1 MAFADN
7 NIIPV
12 QLDYRFVTTRK
23 IWQYD
28 YGQILSITGQ
38 NLPTATEVH
47 FSLDIRGGSTLSRVG
62 TTIDGVTTVKIPD
75 ELLKN
80 NGKSGDFSIYAFI
93 YVTDEESGNTEY
105 RITIP
110 VYSRPKPENPSVD
123 PAPEPNIFHETVTAV
138 NNAADRA
145 EKAAK
150 DTEQI
155 RDNLNLD
162 LSEKITRPQ
171 SAKVGQVIA
180 VKEVGTDGKPTDF
193 EAKDMTGGASTEE
206 IKEAVGAYMQE
217 HPFEET
223 DPTVPDWAK
232 RPEKPTYTA
241 EDVGALPDN
250 TKIPTKTSELENDS
264 GFLTEHQDISGKLDS
279 PPNPEVGKILKIK
292 SVNEDGTF
300 TCEWADDGG
309 SNLDVRINGESIVQD
324 GVVEIPVAGY
334 TSPTQIQAIGLVC
347 VPQGYGISFQYNT
360 HNLIISNPLPSL
372 IDGRNNMW
380 QADYYALTL
389 RRIDYAV
396 KAAMCDGK
404 GTAWTADEQAAARE
418 RMGIISEDDFELI
431 ATVNPSKEE
440 IVSSMLI
447 DLAKPIKANFYIV
460 CNIGITDKSLNYVNI
475 PRLQLTIND
484 YTTWMYQPLQKNDTE
499 LRYMLMQIPICK
511 KSGLVILSNH
521 IPINN
526 DFQSGTNLVGNGL
539 GIAPYSDRNYSK
551 GITKI
556 NIVAKDNYSAGYF
569 SKNTVFT
576 IYGKRI

>member
-1 MAFADN
+1 MDT

-241 EDVGALPDN
+241 EEVGALPDN

-264 GFLTEHQDISGKLDS
+264 GFLVS
-279 PPNPEVGKILKIK
+279 PPTPEPGKILKIK

-300 TCEWADDGG
+300 VCEWADDG
-309 SNLDVRINGESIVQD
+309 SNLDVRIDGKSIVQD
-324 GVVEIPVAGY
+324 GVAEIPVANRDNALGVIKTIPY
-334 TSPTQIQAIGLVC
+334 EFWGTGVGTDVTGQLRLYPASEKNIDARQKINVSP
-347 VPQGYGISFQYNT
+347 ISVK
-360 HNLIISNPLPSL
+360 NL
-372 IDGRNNMW
+372 
-380 QADYYALTL
+380 
-389 RRIDYAV
+389 DYAV

-404 GTAWTADEQAAARE
+404 GAAWTAEEQASARD
-418 RMGIISEDDFELI
+418 RMGAWTTIADITLAEDVNLIDGVSVQGYRKYSVVVLLSQII
-431 ATVNPSKEE
+431 ATDCYIQPRIVCGNSKTAMAYESVKNMTFLLFDIEE
-440 IVSSMLI
+440 LGYIGGENSSSLFGCGSYKNGI
-447 DLAKPIKANFYIV
+447 GAISPNAFKYSTVKANYNSTGKFPFLMG
-460 CNIGITDKSLNYVNI
+460 IGVVANGANI
-475 PRLQLTIND
+475 P
-484 YTTWMYQPLQKNDTE
+484 
-499 LRYMLMQIPICK
+499 
-511 KSGLVILSNH
+511 SGSRI
-521 IPINN
+521 IIR
-526 DFQSGTNLVGNGL
+526 G
-539 GIAPYSDRNYSK
+539 YS
-551 GITKI
+551 
-556 NIVAKDNYSAGYF
+556 
-569 SKNTVFT
+569 
-576 IYGKRI
+576 

>member
-7 NIIPV
+7 NIIPI

-80 NGKSGDFSIYAFI
+80 NGKSGDFSIYAFV
-93 YVTDEESGNTEY
+93 YVADEESGNTEY

-180 VKEVGTDGKPTDF
+180 VKEVGTDGKPTNF

-264 GFLTEHQDISGKLDS
+264 GFLYS
-279 PPNPEVGKILKIK
+279 PPTPEVGKILKIK

-300 TCEWADDGG
+300 TCEWADSG

-324 GVVEIPVAGY
+324 GVAEIPLANRDNALGVIKTIPYEFWGTGVGTDVTGQLRLYPASEKNIDARQKINV
-334 TSPTQIQAIGLVC
+334 SP
-347 VPQGYGISFQYNT
+347 ISVK
-360 HNLIISNPLPSL
+360 NL
-372 IDGRNNMW
+372 
-380 QADYYALTL
+380 
-389 RRIDYAV
+389 DYAV

-404 GTAWTADEQAAARE
+404 GAAWTAEEQASARD
-418 RMGIISEDDFELI
+418 RMGAWTTIADITLAEDVNLIDGVSVQGYRKYSVVVLLSQII
-431 ATVNPSKEE
+431 ATDCYIQPRIVCGNSKTAMAYESAKNMTFLLFDIEE
-440 IVSSMLI
+440 LGYIGGENSSSLFGCGSYKNGI
-447 DLAKPIKANFYIV
+447 GAISPNAFKYSTVKANYNSTGKFPFLMG
-460 CNIGITDKSLNYVNI
+460 IGVVANGANI
-475 PRLQLTIND
+475 P
-484 YTTWMYQPLQKNDTE
+484 
-499 LRYMLMQIPICK
+499 
-511 KSGLVILSNH
+511 SGSRI
-521 IPINN
+521 IIR
-526 DFQSGTNLVGNGL
+526 G
-539 GIAPYSDRNYSK
+539 YS
-551 GITKI
+551 
-556 NIVAKDNYSAGYF
+556 
-569 SKNTVFT
+569 
-576 IYGKRI
+576 

>member
-1 MAFADN
+1 MDN

-62 TTIDGVTTVKIPD
+62 TTMDGVTTVKIPD

-123 PAPEPNIFHETVTAV
+123 PAPEPNIFHETVTVV

-232 RPEKPTYTA
+232 QPEKPTYTA

-264 GFLTEHQDISGKLDS
+264 GFLVS
-279 PPNPEVGKILKIK
+279 PPTPEVGKILKIK

-300 TCEWADDGG
+300 TCEWADGG

-324 GVVEIPVAGY
+324 GVAEIPISSHDTLGLVYTDNSAGGY
-334 TSPTQIQAIGLVC
+334 TTGLMNQ
-347 VPQGYGISFQYNT
+347 QGRLKVNT
-360 HNLIISNPLPSL
+360 ASIDDVNERRLRKEIDCSNF
-372 IDGRNNMW
+372 
-380 QADYYALTL
+380 
-389 RRIDYAV
+389 DYAV

-404 GTAWTADEQAAARE
+404 GAAWTAEEQASARD
-418 RMGIISEDDFELI
+418 RMGAWTTIADITLAED
-431 ATVNPSKEE
+431 VN
-440 IVSSMLI
+440 LI
-447 DLAKPIKANFYIV
+447 DGVSVQGYRKYSVVVLLSQHITVDCYIQ
-460 CNIGITDKSLNYVNI
+460 
-475 PRLQLTIND
+475 PRLICGNSMSTVA
-484 YTTWMYQPLQKNDTE
+484 YESAKNMTFLFFDIE
-499 LRYMLMQIPICK
+499 EFGYI
-511 KSGLVILSNH
+511 G
-521 IPINN
+521 
-526 DFQSGTNLVGNGL
+526 GTNSSSLFGCESYKNEIGA
-539 GIAPYSDRNYSK
+539 ISPNIFKYS
-551 GITKI
+551 TVKI
-556 NIVAKDNYSAGYF
+556 NYNSAGKF
-569 SKNTVFT
+569 PFLTGIGVVAQGAS
-576 IYGKRI
+576 IPSGSRIIIRGHS

>member
-1 MAFADN
+1 MDT

-62 TTIDGVTTVKIPD
+62 TTMDGVTTVKIPD

-93 YVTDEESGNTEY
+93 YVADEESGNTEY

-171 SAKVGQVIA
+171 YAKVGQVIA

-232 RPEKPTYTA
+232 QPEKPTYTA

-264 GFLTEHQDISGKLDS
+264 GFLDS
-279 PPNPEVGKILKIK
+279 PPTPEVGKILKIK

-300 TCEWADDGG
+300 VCEWADGG
-309 SNLDVRINGESIVQD
+309 SNLDVRINGESIVHD
-324 GVVEIPVAGY
+324 GVADIPVANRDNALGVIKTIPY
-334 TSPTQIQAIGLVC
+334 EFWGTGVGTDVTGQLRLYPASEKNIDARQKINVSP
-347 VPQGYGISFQYNT
+347 ISVK
-360 HNLIISNPLPSL
+360 NL
-372 IDGRNNMW
+372 
-380 QADYYALTL
+380 
-389 RRIDYAV
+389 DYAV

-404 GTAWTADEQAAARE
+404 GAAWTAEEQASARD
-418 RMGIISEDDFELI
+418 RMGAWTTIADITLAED
-431 ATVNPSKEE
+431 VN
-440 IVSSMLI
+440 LI
-447 DLAKPIKANFYIV
+447 DGVSVQGYRRYSVVVLLSQIITTDCYIQPILVCGNSKASMAYESAKNMTFLLFNIEELGYIGGENNSSLFGCGSYKNEIGAISPNAFKYSTVKVNYNSTGKFPFLMGIGVVAN
-460 CNIGITDKSLNYVNI
+460 GASI
-475 PRLQLTIND
+475 P
-484 YTTWMYQPLQKNDTE
+484 
-499 LRYMLMQIPICK
+499 
-511 KSGLVILSNH
+511 SGS
-521 IPINN
+521 
-526 DFQSGTNLVGNGL
+526 
-539 GIAPYSDRNYSK
+539 
-551 GITKI
+551 
-556 NIVAKDNYSAGYF
+556 
-569 SKNTVFT
+569 
-576 IYGKRI
+576 RIIIRGHN

>member
-12 QLDYRFVTTRK
+12 QLDYRFVTTHK

-62 TTIDGVTTVKIPD
+62 TTMDGVTTVKIPD

-93 YVTDEESGNTEY
+93 YVADEESGNTEY

-232 RPEKPTYTA
+232 QPEKPTYTA

-264 GFLTEHQDISGKLDS
+264 GFLVS
-279 PPNPEVGKILKIK
+279 PPTPEPGKILKIK

-300 TCEWADDGG
+300 TCEWADGG

-324 GVVEIPVAGY
+324 GVAEIPISSHDTLGLVYTDNSAGGY
-334 TSPTQIQAIGLVC
+334 TTGLMNQ
-347 VPQGYGISFQYNT
+347 QGRLKVNTAGIDDVNKRR
-360 HNLIISNPLPSL
+360 LRKEIDCSNF
-372 IDGRNNMW
+372 
-380 QADYYALTL
+380 
-389 RRIDYAV
+389 DYAV

-404 GTAWTADEQAAARE
+404 GAAWTADEQAAARD
-418 RMGIISEDDFELI
+418 RMGAWTTIADITLDED
-431 ATVNPSKEE
+431 
-440 IVSSMLI
+440 
-447 DLAKPIKANFYIV
+447 
-460 CNIGITDKSLNYVNI
+460 VNI
-475 PRLQLTIND
+475 IDTVSVQGYRKYSVVVLLSQHITVDCYIQPRLICGNSMSTVA
-484 YTTWMYQPLQKNDTE
+484 YESAKNMTFLFFDIE
-499 LRYMLMQIPICK
+499 EFGYI
-511 KSGLVILSNH
+511 G
-521 IPINN
+521 
-526 DFQSGTNLVGNGL
+526 GTNSSSLFGCESYKNEIGA
-539 GIAPYSDRNYSK
+539 ISPNIFKYS
-551 GITKI
+551 TVKI
-556 NIVAKDNYSAGYF
+556 NYNSAGKF
-569 SKNTVFT
+569 PFLTGIGVVAQGAS
-576 IYGKRI
+576 IPSGSRIIIRGHS

>member
-180 VKEVGTDGKPTDF
+180 VKEVGIDGKPTDF
-193 EAKDMTGGASTEE
+193 EAKDMIGGASTEE

-232 RPEKPTYTA
+232 QPEKPTYTA
-241 EDVGALPDN
+241 EEVGALPDN

-264 GFLTEHQDISGKLDS
+264 GFLVS
-279 PPNPEVGKILKIK
+279 PPTPEVGKILKIK

-300 TCEWADDGG
+300 VCEWADDGG
-309 SNLDVRINGESIVQD
+309 SNLDVRIDGKSIVQD
-324 GVVEIPVAGY
+324 GVAEIPISSHDTLGLVYTDNSAGGY
-334 TSPTQIQAIGLVC
+334 TTGLMNQ
-347 VPQGYGISFQYNT
+347 QGRLQVNT
-360 HNLIISNPLPSL
+360 ASIDDVNKRRLRKEIDCSNF
-372 IDGRNNMW
+372 
-380 QADYYALTL
+380 
-389 RRIDYAV
+389 DYAV

-404 GTAWTADEQAAARE
+404 GAAWTADEQKAAKE
-418 RMGIISEDDFELI
+418 RIGVIKRYDVDLFESVILEEEAASIRFNFPETQKLEYCILRFEIPQVTKSSPLYIELDDALAVLI
-431 ATVNPSKEE
+431 P
-440 IVSSMLI
+440 
-447 DLAKPIKANFYIV
+447 
-460 CNIGITDKSLNYVNI
+460 
-475 PRLQLTIND
+475 
-484 YTTWMYQPLQKNDTE
+484 
-499 LRYMLMQIPICK
+499 
-511 KSGLVILSNH
+511 SGLVST
-521 IPINN
+521 
-526 DFQSGTNLVGNGL
+526 SGTRCLTVECFIKDKEVYADISGNSTNFTTGQMSRAYQDNSQIRTEINYINLRMANGCVYPA
-539 GIAPYSDRNYSK
+539 G
-551 GITKI
+551 TKVSLLI
-556 NIVAKDNYSAGYF
+556 
-569 SKNTVFT
+569 
-576 IYGKRI
+576 

>member
-7 NIIPV
+7 NIIPI

-62 TTIDGVTTVKIPD
+62 TTMDGVTTVKIPD

-93 YVTDEESGNTEY
+93 YVADEESGNTEY

-180 VKEVGTDGKPTDF
+180 VKEVGTDGKPTNF

-264 GFLTEHQDISGKLDS
+264 GFLDS
-279 PPNPEVGKILKIK
+279 PPAPKPGKILKIK

-300 TCEWADDGG
+300 VCEWATDGG

-324 GVVEIPVAGY
+324 GVAEIPISSHDTLGLVYTDNSAGGY
-334 TSPTQIQAIGLVC
+334 TTGLMNQ
-347 VPQGYGISFQYNT
+347 QGRLQVNT
-360 HNLIISNPLPSL
+360 ASIDDVNKRRLRKEIDCSNF
-372 IDGRNNMW
+372 
-380 QADYYALTL
+380 
-389 RRIDYAV
+389 DYAV

-404 GTAWTADEQAAARE
+404 GAAWTAEEQASARD
-418 RMGIISEDDFELI
+418 RMGAWTTIADITLAEDVNLIDGVSVQGYRKYSVVVLLSQII
-431 ATVNPSKEE
+431 ATDCYIQPRIVCGNSKTAMAYESAKNMTFLLFDIEELGYIGGENSSSLFGCGSYKNEIGAINPNAFKYST
-440 IVSSMLI
+440 V
-447 DLAKPIKANFYIV
+447 KANYNSTGKFPFLMG
-460 CNIGITDKSLNYVNI
+460 IGVVANGANI
-475 PRLQLTIND
+475 P
-484 YTTWMYQPLQKNDTE
+484 
-499 LRYMLMQIPICK
+499 
-511 KSGLVILSNH
+511 SGSRI
-521 IPINN
+521 IIR
-526 DFQSGTNLVGNGL
+526 G
-539 GIAPYSDRNYSK
+539 YS
-551 GITKI
+551 
-556 NIVAKDNYSAGYF
+556 
-569 SKNTVFT
+569 
-576 IYGKRI
+576 

>member
-1 MAFADN
+1 MN
-7 NIIPV
+7 TNIIPI
-12 QLDYRFVTTRK
+12 QLDYRFVTARK

-47 FSLDIRGGSTLSRVG
+47 FSLDMKGGSTLSRVG
-62 TTIDGVTTVKIPD
+62 TTVDGVTTVKIPD

-110 VYSRPKPENPSVD
+110 VYSRPKPENPSED
-123 PAPEPNIFHETVTAV
+123 PTPEPNIFHETVIAV
-138 NNAADRA
+138 NIAANRA
-145 EKAAK
+145 EKAVK

-232 RPEKPTYTA
+232 QPEKPTYTA

-250 TKIPTKTSELENDS
+250 TKIPTKTSELDNDS
-264 GFLTEHQDISGKLDS
+264 GFLAS
-279 PPNPEVGKILKIK
+279 PPTPEVGKILKIK

-309 SNLDVRINGESIVQD
+309 SNLDVQINGESIVQD
-324 GVVEIPVAGY
+324 GVADIPVADGVKY
-334 TSPTQIQAIGLVC
+334 GSSYGLVHFVAGYC
-347 VPQGYGISFQYNT
+347 YGIETGRTKTSNYEATDGIKLVIPSTAGMNGRYNPGT
-360 HNLIISNPLPSL
+360 NGFGAITTN
-372 IDGRNNMW
+372 
-380 QADYYALTL
+380 TF
-389 RRIDYAV
+389 DYAV

-404 GTAWTADEQAAARE
+404 GAAWTAEEQAAARD
-418 RMGIISEDDFELI
+418 RMGVISEDDFELI

-447 DLAKPIKANFYIV
+447 DLAEPIKANFYIV

-484 YTTWMYQPLQKNDTE
+484 YTTWMYQPLQKNSTE

-511 KSGLVILSNH
+511 KSGLVILSNS

-539 GIAPYSDRNYSK
+539 GIAPYGDRNYSK
-551 GITKI
+551 GIAKI
-556 NIVAKDNYSAGYF
+556 TIAAKDNYSAGYF
-569 SKNTVFT
+569 SKNTVFM

>member
-180 VKEVGTDGKPTDF
+180 VKEVGIDGKPTDF
-193 EAKDMTGGASTEE
+193 EAKDMIGGASTEE

-232 RPEKPTYTA
+232 QPEKPTYTA
-241 EDVGALPDN
+241 EEVGALPDN

-264 GFLTEHQDISGKLDS
+264 GFLVS
-279 PPNPEVGKILKIK
+279 PPTPEVGKILKIK

-300 TCEWADDGG
+300 TCEWADGG
-309 SNLDVRINGESIVQD
+309 SNVDVRINGESIVQD
-324 GVVEIPVAGY
+324 GVAEIPVANRDNVLGVIKTIPY
-334 TSPTQIQAIGLVC
+334 EFWGTGVGTDVNGQLRLYPACEKNIDARQKINVSP
-347 VPQGYGISFQYNT
+347 ISVK
-360 HNLIISNPLPSL
+360 NL
-372 IDGRNNMW
+372 
-380 QADYYALTL
+380 
-389 RRIDYAV
+389 DYAV

-404 GTAWTADEQAAARE
+404 GAAWTADEQAAARG
-418 RMGIISEDDFELI
+418 RLGVIKRYDVDLFE
-431 ATVNPSKEE
+431 S
-440 IVSSMLI
+440 
-447 DLAKPIKANFYIV
+447 
-460 CNIGITDKSLNYVNI
+460 
-475 PRLQLTIND
+475 
-484 YTTWMYQPLQKNDTE
+484 
-499 LRYMLMQIPICK
+499 
-511 KSGLVILSNH
+511 VILEEETASIRLNFPETKKLEYCILQFE
-521 IPINN
+521 IPQVSKSSPLYIEFNGALAVLVPSGFTSTSGVRCLIVECFIKDNEVYADISGNSTNFTAGQLYRGYQNNTLIRTEIN
-526 DFQSGTNLVGNGL
+526 
-539 GIAPYSDRNYSK
+539 Y
-551 GITKI
+551 I
-556 NIVAKDNYSAGYF
+556 NIHMANGCMYPAETKVSLY
-569 SKNTVFT
+569 
-576 IYGKRI
+576 I

>member
-7 NIIPV
+7 NIIPI

-80 NGKSGDFSIYAFI
+80 NGKSGDFSIYAFV
-93 YVTDEESGNTEY
+93 YVADEESGNTEY

-123 PAPEPNIFHETVTAV
+123 SAPEPNIFHETVTAV

-180 VKEVGTDGKPTDF
+180 VKEVGTDGKPTNF

-264 GFLTEHQDISGKLDS
+264 GFLYS
-279 PPNPEVGKILKIK
+279 PPTPEVGKILKIK

-309 SNLDVRINGESIVQD
+309 SNLDVRIDGQSIVQD
-324 GVVEIPVAGY
+324 GVAEIPISSHDTLGLVYTDNSTGGY
-334 TSPTQIQAIGLVC
+334 TTGLMNR
-347 VPQGYGISFQYNT
+347 QGRLQVNT
-360 HNLIISNPLPSL
+360 ASIDDVNKRRLRKEIDCSNF
-372 IDGRNNMW
+372 
-380 QADYYALTL
+380 
-389 RRIDYAV
+389 DYAV

-404 GTAWTADEQAAARE
+404 GAAWTADEQKAAKE
-418 RMGIISEDDFELI
+418 RIGVIKRYDVDLFESVILEEEAASIRFNFPETQKLEYCILRFEIPQVTKSSPLYIELDDALAVLI
-431 ATVNPSKEE
+431 P
-440 IVSSMLI
+440 
-447 DLAKPIKANFYIV
+447 
-460 CNIGITDKSLNYVNI
+460 
-475 PRLQLTIND
+475 
-484 YTTWMYQPLQKNDTE
+484 
-499 LRYMLMQIPICK
+499 
-511 KSGLVILSNH
+511 SGLVST
-521 IPINN
+521 
-526 DFQSGTNLVGNGL
+526 SGTRCLTVECFIKDKEVYADISGNSTNFTTGQMSRAYQDNSQIRTEINYINLRMANGCVYPA
-539 GIAPYSDRNYSK
+539 G
-551 GITKI
+551 TKVSLLI
-556 NIVAKDNYSAGYF
+556 
-569 SKNTVFT
+569 
-576 IYGKRI
+576 

>member
-1 MAFADN
+1 MAFADT
-7 NIIPV
+7 NIIPI

-80 NGKSGDFSIYAFI
+80 NGKSGDFSIYAFV
-93 YVTDEESGNTEY
+93 YVADEESGNTEY

-180 VKEVGTDGKPTDF
+180 VKEVGTDGKPTNF

-264 GFLTEHQDISGKLDS
+264 GFLDS
-279 PPNPEVGKILKIK
+279 PPTPEVGKILKIK

-309 SNLDVRINGESIVQD
+309 SNLDVQINGESIVQD
-324 GVVEIPVAGY
+324 GVAEIPISSHDTLGLVYTDNSAGGY
-334 TSPTQIQAIGLVC
+334 TTGLMNR
-347 VPQGYGISFQYNT
+347 QGRLQVNT
-360 HNLIISNPLPSL
+360 ASIDDVNKRRLRKEIDCSNF
-372 IDGRNNMW
+372 
-380 QADYYALTL
+380 
-389 RRIDYAV
+389 DYAV

-404 GTAWTADEQAAARE
+404 GAAWTADEQAAARE
-418 RMGIISEDDFELI
+418 RMGI
-431 ATVNPSKEE
+431 
-440 IVSSMLI
+440 
-447 DLAKPIKANFYIV
+447 
-460 CNIGITDKSLNYVNI
+460 GNYVVIIDTTLEEESASITYTQKDSGNALNEKDI
-475 PRLQLTIND
+475 IVYIELPNAATKNTNGWISYNNTKIYNNLFMAKDYKYYIGKMRDIGGLWIGENNTYATINPASATNSE
-484 YTTWMYQPLQKNDTE
+484 YLRHQAYGIKNPDAISTINSINI
-499 LRYMLMQIPICK
+499 Y
-511 KSGLVILSNH
+511 LVNGEKF
-521 IPINN
+521 PV
-526 DFQSGTNLVGNGL
+526 GTNIKIYSRRHGN
-539 GIAPYSDRNYSK
+539 
-551 GITKI
+551 
-556 NIVAKDNYSAGYF
+556 
-569 SKNTVFT
+569 
-576 IYGKRI
+576 

>member
-1 MAFADN
+1 MDT

-241 EDVGALPDN
+241 KDVGALPDN

-264 GFLTEHQDISGKLDS
+264 GFLDS
-279 PPNPEVGKILKIK
+279 PPAPKPGKILKIR

-300 TCEWADDGG
+300 VCEWADDGG
-309 SNLDVRINGESIVQD
+309 SNLDVRIDGKSIVQD
-324 GVVEIPVAGY
+324 GVAEIPISSHDTLGLVYTDNSTGGY
-334 TSPTQIQAIGLVC
+334 TTGLMNQ
-347 VPQGYGISFQYNT
+347 QGRLKVNT
-360 HNLIISNPLPSL
+360 ASIDDVNKRRLRKEIDCSNF
-372 IDGRNNMW
+372 
-380 QADYYALTL
+380 
-389 RRIDYAV
+389 DYAV

-404 GTAWTADEQAAARE
+404 GAAWTAEEQASARD
-418 RMGIISEDDFELI
+418 RMGAWTTIADITLAEDVNLIDGVSVQGYRKYSVVVLLSQII
-431 ATVNPSKEE
+431 ATDCYIQPRIVCGNSKTAMAYESAKNMTFLLFDIEE
-440 IVSSMLI
+440 LGYIGGENSSSLFGCGSYKNGI
-447 DLAKPIKANFYIV
+447 GAISPNAFKYSTVKANYNSTGKFPFLMG
-460 CNIGITDKSLNYVNI
+460 IGVVANGANI
-475 PRLQLTIND
+475 P
-484 YTTWMYQPLQKNDTE
+484 
-499 LRYMLMQIPICK
+499 
-511 KSGLVILSNH
+511 SGSRI
-521 IPINN
+521 IIR
-526 DFQSGTNLVGNGL
+526 G
-539 GIAPYSDRNYSK
+539 YS
-551 GITKI
+551 
-556 NIVAKDNYSAGYF
+556 
-569 SKNTVFT
+569 
-576 IYGKRI
+576 

>member
-7 NIIPV
+7 NIIPI

-241 EDVGALPDN
+241 EEVGALPDN

-264 GFLTEHQDISGKLDS
+264 GFLVS
-279 PPNPEVGKILKIK
+279 PPTPEPGKILKIK

-300 TCEWADDGG
+300 TCEWADGG

-324 GVVEIPVAGY
+324 GVAEIPILNTDDGQFGVVK
-334 TSPTQIQAIGLVC
+334 TRKLI
-347 VPQGYGISFQYNT
+347 YGIGANVNGELFVHEANNVNIDYRQQYRAIT
-360 HNLIISNPLPSL
+360 P
-372 IDGRNNMW
+372 
-380 QADYYALTL
+380 YT
-389 RRIDYAV
+389 IDYAV

-404 GTAWTADEQAAARE
+404 GAAWTAEEQASARD
-418 RMGIISEDDFELI
+418 RMGAWTTIADITLAEDVNLIDGVSVQGYRKYSVVVLLSQII
-431 ATVNPSKEE
+431 ATDCYIQPRIVCGNSKTAMAYESAKNMTFLLFDIEE
-440 IVSSMLI
+440 LGYIGGENSSSLFGCGSYKNGI
-447 DLAKPIKANFYIV
+447 GAISPNAFKYSTVKANYNSTGKFPFLMG
-460 CNIGITDKSLNYVNI
+460 IGVVANGANI
-475 PRLQLTIND
+475 P
-484 YTTWMYQPLQKNDTE
+484 
-499 LRYMLMQIPICK
+499 
-511 KSGLVILSNH
+511 SGSRI
-521 IPINN
+521 IIR
-526 DFQSGTNLVGNGL
+526 G
-539 GIAPYSDRNYSK
+539 YS
-551 GITKI
+551 
-556 NIVAKDNYSAGYF
+556 
-569 SKNTVFT
+569 
-576 IYGKRI
+576 

>member
-1 MAFADN
+1 MAFADT
-7 NIIPV
+7 NIIPI

-62 TTIDGVTTVKIPD
+62 TTMDGVTTVKIPD

-93 YVTDEESGNTEY
+93 YVADEESGNTEY

-241 EDVGALPDN
+241 EEVGALPDN

-264 GFLTEHQDISGKLDS
+264 GFLVS
-279 PPNPEVGKILKIK
+279 PPTPEPGKILKIK

-300 TCEWADDGG
+300 TCEWADGG

-324 GVVEIPVAGY
+324 GVAEIPISSHDTLGLVYTDNSAGGY
-334 TSPTQIQAIGLVC
+334 TTGLMNR
-347 VPQGYGISFQYNT
+347 QGRLQVNT
-360 HNLIISNPLPSL
+360 ASIDDVNKRRLRKEIDCSNF
-372 IDGRNNMW
+372 
-380 QADYYALTL
+380 
-389 RRIDYAV
+389 DYAV

-404 GTAWTADEQAAARE
+404 GAAWTAEEQAAARE
-418 RMGIISEDDFELI
+418 RMGALDTQDMIDITEITMDAETLKYVFPSFADYRILEILFSKTKKEIAGLTGNIWLKPNYAHAQWIVTSTFADMLNIFTLDTSGKSCIGKNVHTNNTQIVIGTQELI
-431 ATVNPSKEE
+431 VDKEYWNTE
-440 IVSSMLI
+440 FRGSPYLLLPNTEWAQYCAECNTI
-447 DLAKPIKANFYIV
+447 IKV
-460 CNIGITDKSLNYVNI
+460 RGI
-475 PRLQLTIND
+475 
-484 YTTWMYQPLQKNDTE
+484 
-499 LRYMLMQIPICK
+499 
-511 KSGLVILSNH
+511 
-521 IPINN
+521 
-526 DFQSGTNLVGNGL
+526 
-539 GIAPYSDRNYSK
+539 
-551 GITKI
+551 
-556 NIVAKDNYSAGYF
+556 
-569 SKNTVFT
+569 
-576 IYGKRI
+576 KR

>member
-1 MAFADN
+1 MAFADT
-7 NIIPV
+7 NIIPI

-62 TTIDGVTTVKIPD
+62 TTMDGVTTVKIPD

-93 YVTDEESGNTEY
+93 YVADEESGNTEY

-232 RPEKPTYTA
+232 QPEKPTYTA

-264 GFLTEHQDISGKLDS
+264 GFLVS
-279 PPNPEVGKILKIK
+279 PPAPEVGKILKIK

-300 TCEWADDGG
+300 TCEWADGG

-324 GVVEIPVAGY
+324 GVAEIPISSHDTLGLVYTDNSAGGY
-334 TSPTQIQAIGLVC
+334 TTRLMNQ
-347 VPQGYGISFQYNT
+347 QGRLKVNT
-360 HNLIISNPLPSL
+360 ASIDDVNKRHLRKEIDCSNF
-372 IDGRNNMW
+372 
-380 QADYYALTL
+380 
-389 RRIDYAV
+389 DYAV

-404 GTAWTADEQAAARE
+404 GAAWTAEEQATARE

-447 DLAKPIKANFYIV
+447 DLAEPIKANFYIV

-484 YTTWMYQPLQKNDTE
+484 YTTWMYQSLQKNSTE

-511 KSGLVILSNH
+511 KNGLVILSNP

-556 NIVAKDNYSAGYF
+556 NITAKDNYSAGYF

>member
-7 NIIPV
+7 NIIPI

-80 NGKSGDFSIYAFI
+80 NGKSGDFSIYAFV
-93 YVTDEESGNTEY
+93 YVADEESGNTEY

-145 EKAAK
+145 EKAVK
-150 DTEQI
+150 ETEQI

-180 VKEVGTDGKPTDF
+180 VKEVGTDGKPTNF

-206 IKEAVGAYMQE
+206 IKEAVGEYMQE

-232 RPEKPTYTA
+232 QPEKPTYTA
-241 EDVGALPDN
+241 EEVGALPDN

-264 GFLTEHQDISGKLDS
+264 GFLYS
-279 PPNPEVGKILKIK
+279 PPTPEVGKILKIK

-300 TCEWADDGG
+300 VCEWADDGG
-309 SNLDVRINGESIVQD
+309 SNLDVRIDGKSIVQD
-324 GVVEIPVAGY
+324 GVAEIPISSHDTLGLVYTDNSAGGY
-334 TSPTQIQAIGLVC
+334 TTGLMNQ
-347 VPQGYGISFQYNT
+347 QGRLQVNT
-360 HNLIISNPLPSL
+360 ASIDDVNKRRLRKEIDCSNF
-372 IDGRNNMW
+372 
-380 QADYYALTL
+380 
-389 RRIDYAV
+389 DYAV

-404 GTAWTADEQAAARE
+404 GAAWTADEQKAAKE
-418 RMGIISEDDFELI
+418 RIGVIKRYDVDLFESVILAEEAASIRFNFPETQKLEYCILRFEIPQVTKSSPLYIELDDALAVLI
-431 ATVNPSKEE
+431 P
-440 IVSSMLI
+440 
-447 DLAKPIKANFYIV
+447 
-460 CNIGITDKSLNYVNI
+460 
-475 PRLQLTIND
+475 
-484 YTTWMYQPLQKNDTE
+484 
-499 LRYMLMQIPICK
+499 
-511 KSGLVILSNH
+511 SGLVST
-521 IPINN
+521 
-526 DFQSGTNLVGNGL
+526 SGTRCLTVECFIKDKEVYADISGNSTNFTTGQMSRAYQYNSQIRTEINYINLRMANGCVYPA
-539 GIAPYSDRNYSK
+539 G
-551 GITKI
+551 TKVSLLI
-556 NIVAKDNYSAGYF
+556 
-569 SKNTVFT
+569 
-576 IYGKRI
+576 

>member
-1 MAFADN
+1 MAFADT

-62 TTIDGVTTVKIPD
+62 TTMDGVTTVKIPD

-93 YVTDEESGNTEY
+93 YVADEESGNTEY

-206 IKEAVGAYMQE
+206 IKEAVGEYMQE

-223 DPTVPDWAK
+223 DPTVPEWAK
-232 RPEKPTYTA
+232 QPEKPTYTA

-264 GFLTEHQDISGKLDS
+264 GFLES
-279 PPNPEVGKILKIK
+279 PPTPEPGKILKIK

-300 TCEWADDGG
+300 VCEWADGG
-309 SNLDVRINGESIVQD
+309 SNLDVRIDGKSIVQD
-324 GVVEIPVAGY
+324 GVAEIPLCT
-334 TSPTQIQAIGLVC
+334 TSKAPGLISIDLYSNSGGLYRANSVTGLIRIASAKNTAI
-347 VPQGYGISFQYNT
+347 
-360 HNLIISNPLPSL
+360 
-372 IDGRNNMW
+372 DERNNE
-380 QADYYALTL
+380 YCPIVPKNL
-389 RRIDYAV
+389 DYAV

-404 GTAWTADEQAAARE
+404 GAAWTAEEQAAARE
-418 RMGIISEDDFELI
+418 RIGALDTQDMIDITEITMDAETLKYIFPSFADYRILEISFLKTYKAPTELTGNTWLKI
-431 ATVNPSKEE
+431 ANQVGWVIVPIYANCVCVLDTSGKSCKGLYNYSNNPE
-440 IVSSMLI
+440 IVTQVYGLI
-447 DLAKPIKANFYIV
+447 VDRKY
-460 CNIGITDKSLNYVNI
+460 CNSEF
-475 PRLQLTIND
+475 R
-484 YTTWMYQPLQKNDTE
+484 E
-499 LRYMLMQIPICK
+499 
-511 KSGLVILSNH
+511 
-521 IPINN
+521 
-526 DFQSGTNLVGNGL
+526 
-539 GIAPYSDRNYSK
+539 APYLMLPNVKQAQYYAECNTIIKVR
-551 GITKI
+551 GI
-556 NIVAKDNYSAGYF
+556 
-569 SKNTVFT
+569 
-576 IYGKRI
+576 KR

>member
-1 MAFADN
+1 MDN
-7 NIIPV
+7 NIIPI

-47 FSLDIRGGSTLSRVG
+47 FSLDIRGGSTLSRIG
-62 TTIDGVTTVKIPD
+62 TTMDGATTVKIPD

-193 EAKDMTGGASTEE
+193 EAKDMTGGVSTEE

-232 RPEKPTYTA
+232 QPEKPTYTA
-241 EDVGALPDN
+241 EEVGALPDN

-264 GFLTEHQDISGKLDS
+264 GFLVS
-279 PPNPEVGKILKIK
+279 PPTPEPGKILKIR

-300 TCEWADDGG
+300 VCEWAADGG

-324 GVVEIPVAGY
+324 GVAEIPISSHDTLGLVYTDNSAGGY
-334 TSPTQIQAIGLVC
+334 TTGLMNQ
-347 VPQGYGISFQYNT
+347 QGRLQVNT
-360 HNLIISNPLPSL
+360 ASIDDVNKRRLRKEIDCSNF
-372 IDGRNNMW
+372 
-380 QADYYALTL
+380 
-389 RRIDYAV
+389 DYAV

-404 GTAWTADEQAAARE
+404 GAAWTAEEQASARD
-418 RMGIISEDDFELI
+418 RMGAWTTIADITLAEDVNLIDGVSVQGYRKYSVVVLLSQII
-431 ATVNPSKEE
+431 ATDCYIQPRIVCGNSKTAMAYESAKNMTFLLFDIEE
-440 IVSSMLI
+440 LGYIGGENSSSLFGCGSYKNGI
-447 DLAKPIKANFYIV
+447 GAISPNAFKYSTVKANYNSTGKFPFLMG
-460 CNIGITDKSLNYVNI
+460 IGVVANGANI
-475 PRLQLTIND
+475 P
-484 YTTWMYQPLQKNDTE
+484 
-499 LRYMLMQIPICK
+499 
-511 KSGLVILSNH
+511 SGSRI
-521 IPINN
+521 IIR
-526 DFQSGTNLVGNGL
+526 G
-539 GIAPYSDRNYSK
+539 YS
-551 GITKI
+551 
-556 NIVAKDNYSAGYF
+556 
-569 SKNTVFT
+569 
-576 IYGKRI
+576 

>member
-1 MAFADN
+1 MDT

-232 RPEKPTYTA
+232 QPEKPTYTA
-241 EDVGALPDN
+241 EEVGALPDN

-264 GFLTEHQDISGKLDS
+264 GFLDS
-279 PPNPEVGKILKIK
+279 PPAPKPGKILKIK

-324 GVVEIPVAGY
+324 GVAEIPVANGVKY
-334 TSPTQIQAIGLVC
+334 GSSYGLVHFVTGYC
-347 VPQGYGISFQYNT
+347 YGIETGRIKIPNYEATDGIKLVIPSTAGMNGRYNPGT
-360 HNLIISNPLPSL
+360 NGFGAITTNTF
-372 IDGRNNMW
+372 D
-380 QADYYALTL
+380 D
-389 RRIDYAV
+389 AV

-404 GTAWTADEQAAARE
+404 GAAWTADEQAAARD
-418 RMGIISEDDFELI
+418 RMGAWTTIADITLDED
-431 ATVNPSKEE
+431 
-440 IVSSMLI
+440 
-447 DLAKPIKANFYIV
+447 
-460 CNIGITDKSLNYVNI
+460 VNI
-475 PRLQLTIND
+475 IDAVSVQGYRKYSVVVLLSQHITVDCYIQPRLICGNSMSTAA
-484 YTTWMYQPLQKNDTE
+484 YESAKNMTFLFFDIE
-499 LRYMLMQIPICK
+499 EFGYIGDKNSASLFGCESYKNEIGAISPNIFK
-511 KSGLVILSNH
+511 
-521 IPINN
+521 
-526 DFQSGTNLVGNGL
+526 
-539 GIAPYSDRNYSK
+539 YS
-551 GITKI
+551 TVKI
-556 NIVAKDNYSAGYF
+556 NYNSAGKF
-569 SKNTVFT
+569 PFLTGIGVVANGAS
-576 IYGKRI
+576 IPSGSRIIIRGHN

>member
-1 MAFADN
+1 MDT

-12 QLDYRFVTTRK
+12 QLDYRFVTARK

-47 FSLDIRGGSTLSRVG
+47 FSLDMKGGSTLSRVG
-62 TTIDGVTTVKIPD
+62 TTVDGVTTVKIPD

-80 NGKSGDFSIYAFI
+80 NGKSGDFSIYAFV

-110 VYSRPKPENPSVD
+110 VYSRPKPENPSED
-123 PAPEPNIFHETVTAV
+123 PTPEPNIFHETVTAV

-145 EKAAK
+145 EKAVK

-171 SAKVGQVIA
+171 SAKIGQVIA

-232 RPEKPTYTA
+232 QPEKPTYTA

-250 TKIPTKTSELENDS
+250 TKIPTKTSELDNDS
-264 GFLTEHQDISGKLDS
+264 GFLTS
-279 PPNPEVGKILKIK
+279 PPTPKPGKILKIK

-300 TCEWADDGG
+300 TCEWADNGG
-309 SNLDVRINGESIVQD
+309 SNVDVRINGESIVQD
-324 GVVEIPVAGY
+324 GVAEIPILNTDNGQFGVVK
-334 TSPTQIQAIGLVC
+334 TRKLI
-347 VPQGYGISFQYNT
+347 YGIGANVNGELFVHEANNVNIDYRQQYRAIT
-360 HNLIISNPLPSL
+360 PYT
-372 IDGRNNMW
+372 M
-380 QADYYALTL
+380 
-389 RRIDYAV
+389 DYAV

-404 GTAWTADEQAAARE
+404 GAAWTADEQAAARE
-418 RMGIISEDDFELI
+418 RMGITDLK
-431 ATVNPSKEE
+431 T
-440 IVSSMLI
+440 IVSATLEEESLI
-447 DLAKPIKANFYIV
+447 NITLDKDGNAFDYDETYIRLIIPKTSASISGNIAVGDLVFYA
-460 CNIGITDKSLNYVNI
+460 G
-475 PRLQLTIND
+475 
-484 YTTWMYQPLQKNDTE
+484 
-499 LRYMLMQIPICK
+499 
-511 KSGLVILSNH
+511 
-521 IPINN
+521 
-526 DFQSGTNLVGNGL
+526 
-539 GIAPYSDRNYSK
+539 GIASASYNMNYFDIYAK
-551 GITKI
+551 RMNGIGFCEYISHTNSEGNMGHVYRSVPKQ
-556 NIVAKDNYSAGYF
+556 NIRKFYKFGTYKPFPAG
-569 SKNTVFT
+569 TQ
-576 IYGKRI
+576 IIIHAR

>member
-62 TTIDGVTTVKIPD
+62 TTMDGVTTVKIPD

-80 NGKSGDFSIYAFI
+80 NGKPGDFSIYAFI

-123 PAPEPNIFHETVTAV
+123 PTPEPNIFHETVTAV

-171 SAKVGQVIA
+171 YAKVGQVIA

-217 HPFEET
+217 HPLEET

-250 TKIPTKTSELENDS
+250 TKIPTKTSELDNDS
-264 GFLTEHQDISGKLDS
+264 GFLNS
-279 PPNPEVGKILKIK
+279 PPTPEVGKILKIK

-300 TCEWADDGG
+300 VCEWADGG

-324 GVVEIPVAGY
+324 GVAEIPISSHDTLGLVYTDNSTGGY
-334 TSPTQIQAIGLVC
+334 TTGLMNEKGRLKV
-347 VPQGYGISFQYNT
+347 NT
-360 HNLIISNPLPSL
+360 ASIDDVNKRRLRKEIDCSNF
-372 IDGRNNMW
+372 
-380 QADYYALTL
+380 
-389 RRIDYAV
+389 DYAV

-404 GTAWTADEQAAARE
+404 GAAWTADEQKAAKE
-418 RMGIISEDDFELI
+418 RIGVIKRYDVDLFESVILEEEAASIRFNFPETQKLEYCILRFEIPQVTKSSPLYIELDDALAVLI
-431 ATVNPSKEE
+431 P
-440 IVSSMLI
+440 
-447 DLAKPIKANFYIV
+447 
-460 CNIGITDKSLNYVNI
+460 
-475 PRLQLTIND
+475 
-484 YTTWMYQPLQKNDTE
+484 
-499 LRYMLMQIPICK
+499 
-511 KSGLVILSNH
+511 SGLVST
-521 IPINN
+521 
-526 DFQSGTNLVGNGL
+526 SGTRCLTVECFIKDKEVYADISGNSTNFTTGQMSRAYQDNSQIHTEINYINLHMANGCVYPA
-539 GIAPYSDRNYSK
+539 G
-551 GITKI
+551 TKVSLLI
-556 NIVAKDNYSAGYF
+556 
-569 SKNTVFT
+569 
-576 IYGKRI
+576 

>member
-1 MAFADN
+1 MDT

-62 TTIDGVTTVKIPD
+62 TTMDGVTTVKIPD

-93 YVTDEESGNTEY
+93 YVADEESGNTEY

-171 SAKVGQVIA
+171 YAKVGQVIS

-264 GFLTEHQDISGKLDS
+264 GFLYS
-279 PPNPEVGKILKIK
+279 PPTPEVGKILKIK

-300 TCEWADDGG
+300 TCEWADSG

-324 GVVEIPVAGY
+324 GVAEIPISSHD
-334 TSPTQIQAIGLVC
+334 TLGLVYTDNSTGGYATGLMNQ
-347 VPQGYGISFQYNT
+347 QGRLKVNT
-360 HNLIISNPLPSL
+360 ASIDDVNKRRLRKEIDCSNF
-372 IDGRNNMW
+372 
-380 QADYYALTL
+380 
-389 RRIDYAV
+389 DYAV

-404 GTAWTADEQAAARE
+404 GAAWTAEEQAAARD
-418 RMGIISEDDFELI
+418 RMGAWTTIADITLDED
-431 ATVNPSKEE
+431 
-440 IVSSMLI
+440 
-447 DLAKPIKANFYIV
+447 
-460 CNIGITDKSLNYVNI
+460 VNI
-475 PRLQLTIND
+475 IDAVSVQGYRKYSVVVLLSQHITVDCYIQPRLICGNSMSTVA
-484 YTTWMYQPLQKNDTE
+484 YESAKNMTFLFFDIE
-499 LRYMLMQIPICK
+499 EFGYI
-511 KSGLVILSNH
+511 G
-521 IPINN
+521 
-526 DFQSGTNLVGNGL
+526 GTNSSSLFGCESYKNKIGA
-539 GIAPYSDRNYSK
+539 ISPNIFKYS
-551 GITKI
+551 TVKI
-556 NIVAKDNYSAGYF
+556 NYNSAGKF
-569 SKNTVFT
+569 PFLTGIGVVAQGAS
-576 IYGKRI
+576 IPSGSRIIIRGHS

>member
-1 MAFADN
+1 MDT

-62 TTIDGVTTVKIPD
+62 TTMDGVTTVKIPD

-80 NGKSGDFSIYAFI
+80 NGKSGNFSIYAFI
-93 YVTDEESGNTEY
+93 YVADEESGNTEY

-145 EKAAK
+145 EKAVK

-171 SAKVGQVIA
+171 SAKIGQVIA
-180 VKEVGTDGKPTDF
+180 VKEVSADGKPTNF

-232 RPEKPTYTA
+232 QPEKPTYTA

-264 GFLTEHQDISGKLDS
+264 GFLDS
-279 PPNPEVGKILKIK
+279 PPTPEVGKILRVK

-300 TCEWADDGG
+300 VCEWADDGG
-309 SNLDVRINGESIVQD
+309 SNLDVRIDGKSIVQN
-324 GVVEIPVAGY
+324 GVAEIPIAVGNAISNIATAGLA
-334 TSPTQIQAIGLVC
+334 QIKPRGT
-347 VPQGYGISFQYNT
+347 GGISVST
-360 HNLIISNPLPSL
+360 TDKTLITAKALNEHINNRIASDY
-372 IDGRNNMW
+372 IDGGTSGNNHSRPIVP
-380 QADYYALTL
+380 ANL
-389 RRIDYAV
+389 DYAV
-396 KAAMCDGK
+396 KAAMCDRK
-404 GTAWTADEQAAARE
+404 GAAWTAEEQAAARE
-418 RMGIISEDDFELI
+418 RMGAWTTIADITLDED
-431 ATVNPSKEE
+431 
-440 IVSSMLI
+440 
-447 DLAKPIKANFYIV
+447 
-460 CNIGITDKSLNYVNI
+460 VNI
-475 PRLQLTIND
+475 IDTVSVQGYRKYSVVVLLSQHITIDCYIQPRLICGNSMSTAA
-484 YTTWMYQPLQKNDTE
+484 YESAKNMTFLFFDIE
-499 LRYMLMQIPICK
+499 EFGYIGDKNSASLFGCESYKNEIGAISPNIFK
-511 KSGLVILSNH
+511 
-521 IPINN
+521 
-526 DFQSGTNLVGNGL
+526 
-539 GIAPYSDRNYSK
+539 YSTLKVNY
-551 GITKI
+551 
-556 NIVAKDNYSAGYF
+556 NSAGKF
-569 SKNTVFT
+569 PFLTGIGVVAQGAS
-576 IYGKRI
+576 IPSGSRIIIRGHN

>member
-7 NIIPV
+7 NIIPI

-80 NGKSGDFSIYAFI
+80 NGKSGDFSIYAFV
-93 YVTDEESGNTEY
+93 YVADEESGNTEY

-232 RPEKPTYTA
+232 QPEKPTYTA

-264 GFLTEHQDISGKLDS
+264 GFLYS
-279 PPNPEVGKILKIK
+279 PPTPEVGKILKIK

-324 GVVEIPVAGY
+324 GVAEIPLAAKTEKAGLVTIDKY
-334 TSPTQIQAIGLVC
+334 AIRGGIAKADASTGLIRIQAA
-347 VPQGYGISFQYNT
+347 SK
-360 HNLIISNPLPSL
+360 SN
-372 IDGRNNMW
+372 IDARNNSFCPIVPN
-380 QADYYALTL
+380 YSL
-389 RRIDYAV
+389 DYAV

-404 GTAWTADEQAAARE
+404 GAAWTAEEQAAARE

-447 DLAKPIKANFYIV
+447 DLAEPIKANFYIV

-484 YTTWMYQPLQKNDTE
+484 YTTWMYQSLQKNSTE

-511 KSGLVILSNH
+511 KSGLVILSNP

-556 NIVAKDNYSAGYF
+556 NITAKDNYSAGYF

>member
-1 MAFADN
+1 MDT

-62 TTIDGVTTVKIPD
+62 TTMDGVTTVKIPD

-93 YVTDEESGNTEY
+93 YVADEESGNTEY

-171 SAKVGQVIA
+171 YAKVGQVIA

-264 GFLTEHQDISGKLDS
+264 GFLDS
-279 PPNPEVGKILKIK
+279 PPAPKPGKILKIR

-300 TCEWADDGG
+300 TCEWADDG

-324 GVVEIPVAGY
+324 GVAEIPISSHDTLGLVYTDNSAGGY
-334 TSPTQIQAIGLVC
+334 TTGLMNQ
-347 VPQGYGISFQYNT
+347 QGRLKVNT
-360 HNLIISNPLPSL
+360 ASIDDVNKRRLRKEIDCSNF
-372 IDGRNNMW
+372 
-380 QADYYALTL
+380 
-389 RRIDYAV
+389 DYAV

-404 GTAWTADEQAAARE
+404 GATWTADEQVAARE
-418 RMGIISEDDFELI
+418 RMGVGDYAVIISTTLEEETVSITYTQKDNGNALNEKDIIVYIELPNAATKNTNGWISFNNDKIYNNIFMAKDYKYYIGKMRDIGGLWIGENNTFAAINPAI
-431 ATVNPSKEE
+431 ATNSEYLRHQAYGIKNPDVISIINRINIYLVNGEKFP
-440 IVSSMLI
+440 V
-447 DLAKPIKANFYIV
+447 
-460 CNIGITDKSLNYVNI
+460 
-475 PRLQLTIND
+475 
-484 YTTWMYQPLQKNDTE
+484 
-499 LRYMLMQIPICK
+499 
-511 KSGLVILSNH
+511 
-521 IPINN
+521 
-526 DFQSGTNLVGNGL
+526 GTNIKIYSRRLGN
-539 GIAPYSDRNYSK
+539 
-551 GITKI
+551 
-556 NIVAKDNYSAGYF
+556 
-569 SKNTVFT
+569 
-576 IYGKRI
+576 

>member
-7 NIIPV
+7 NIIPI

-241 EDVGALPDN
+241 EEVGALPDN

-264 GFLTEHQDISGKLDS
+264 GFLNS
-279 PPNPEVGKILKIK
+279 PPTPEVGKILRVK

-324 GVVEIPVAGY
+324 GVAEIPTSRKNSLGVIGY
-334 TSPTQIQAIGLVC
+334 RSTTDGVYINGEGILSI
-347 VPQGYGISFQYNT
+347 VPANNSY
-360 HNLIISNPLPSL
+360 ISNRIYSMPITP
-372 IDGRNNMW
+372 M
-380 QADYYALTL
+380 AL
-389 RRIDYAV
+389 DYAV

-404 GTAWTADEQAAARE
+404 GAAWTAEEQAAARE
-418 RMGIISEDDFELI
+418 RMGMNDWELI
-431 ATVNPSKEE
+431 AEITIPEDAEEANALTIDTDINGKSFQLIKARLCALFPKYTGESTIPNYSFMSINGVSTGPNAPLYYTSAWNKLSKNNRTGMIYEIDISGPQRIEKRERSVNSGWADTYYGVATDN
-440 IVSSMLI
+440 IGVIISDNINIQSITSIGGTSMLI
-447 DLAKPIKANFYIV
+447 YPGCKF
-460 CNIGITDKSLNYVNI
+460 
-475 PRLQLTIND
+475 
-484 YTTWMYQPLQKNDTE
+484 
-499 LRYMLMQIPICK
+499 MLY
-511 KSGLVILSNH
+511 GVR
-521 IPINN
+521 
-526 DFQSGTNLVGNGL
+526 GE
-539 GIAPYSDRNYSK
+539 RN
-551 GITKI
+551 
-556 NIVAKDNYSAGYF
+556 
-569 SKNTVFT
+569 
-576 IYGKRI
+576 

>member
-12 QLDYRFVTTRK
+12 QLDYRFVTTHK

-62 TTIDGVTTVKIPD
+62 TTMDGVTTVKIPD

-93 YVTDEESGNTEY
+93 YVADEESGNTEY

-123 PAPEPNIFHETVTAV
+123 SAPEPNIFHETVTAV

-232 RPEKPTYTA
+232 QPEKPTYTA
-241 EDVGALPDN
+241 KDVGALPDN

-264 GFLTEHQDISGKLDS
+264 GFLDS
-279 PPNPEVGKILKIK
+279 PPAPKPGKILKIR

-300 TCEWADDGG
+300 TCEWADDG

-324 GVVEIPVAGY
+324 GVAEIPISSHDTLGLVYTDNSAGGY
-334 TSPTQIQAIGLVC
+334 TTGLMNQ
-347 VPQGYGISFQYNT
+347 QGRLKVNT
-360 HNLIISNPLPSL
+360 ASIDDVNNRRLRKEIDCSNF
-372 IDGRNNMW
+372 
-380 QADYYALTL
+380 
-389 RRIDYAV
+389 DYAV

-404 GTAWTADEQAAARE
+404 GATWTADEQVAARE
-418 RMGIISEDDFELI
+418 RMGVGDYAVIISTTLEEETVSITYTQKDNGNALNEKDIIVYIELPNA
-431 ATVNPSKEE
+431 AT
-440 IVSSMLI
+440 
-447 DLAKPIKANFYIV
+447 
-460 CNIGITDKSLNYVNI
+460 
-475 PRLQLTIND
+475 
-484 YTTWMYQPLQKNDTE
+484 KNTNGW
-499 LRYMLMQIPICK
+499 I
-511 KSGLVILSNH
+511 SF
-521 IPINN
+521 NN
-526 DFQSGTNLVGNGL
+526 DKIYNNIFMAKDYKYYIGKMRDIGGLWIGENNTFAAINPASATNSEYLRHQAYGIKNPDVISIINRINIYLVNGEKFPVGTNIKIYSRRLGN
-539 GIAPYSDRNYSK
+539 
-551 GITKI
+551 
-556 NIVAKDNYSAGYF
+556 
-569 SKNTVFT
+569 
-576 IYGKRI
+576 

>member
-7 NIIPV
+7 NIIPI

-28 YGQILSITGQ
+28 YGQILSITGH

-62 TTIDGVTTVKIPD
+62 TTMDGVTTVKIPD

-123 PAPEPNIFHETVTAV
+123 PTPEPNIFHETVTAV

-232 RPEKPTYTA
+232 QPEKPTYTA

-264 GFLTEHQDISGKLDS
+264 GFLVS
-279 PPNPEVGKILKIK
+279 PPTPEVGKILKIK

-300 TCEWADDGG
+300 TCEWADGG

-324 GVVEIPVAGY
+324 GVAEIPLAAKTEKAGLVTIDKY
-334 TSPTQIQAIGLVC
+334 ATRGGIAKADASTGLIRIQAA
-347 VPQGYGISFQYNT
+347 SK
-360 HNLIISNPLPSL
+360 SN
-372 IDGRNNMW
+372 IDARNNSFCPIVPN
-380 QADYYALTL
+380 YIL
-389 RRIDYAV
+389 DYAV

-404 GTAWTADEQAAARE
+404 GAAWTAEEQAAARE
-418 RMGIISEDDFELI
+418 RMGMNDWELI
-431 ATVNPSKEE
+431 AEITIPEDAEEANALTIDTDINGKSFQLIKARLCALFPKYTGESTIPNYSFMSINGVSTGPNAPLYYTSAWNKLSKNNRTGMIYEIDISGPQRIEKRERSVNSGWADTYYGVATDN
-440 IVSSMLI
+440 IGVIISDNINIQSITSIGGTSMLI
-447 DLAKPIKANFYIV
+447 YPGCKF
-460 CNIGITDKSLNYVNI
+460 
-475 PRLQLTIND
+475 
-484 YTTWMYQPLQKNDTE
+484 
-499 LRYMLMQIPICK
+499 MLY
-511 KSGLVILSNH
+511 GVR
-521 IPINN
+521 
-526 DFQSGTNLVGNGL
+526 GE
-539 GIAPYSDRNYSK
+539 RN
-551 GITKI
+551 
-556 NIVAKDNYSAGYF
+556 
-569 SKNTVFT
+569 
-576 IYGKRI
+576 

>member
-1 MAFADN
+1 MDT

-62 TTIDGVTTVKIPD
+62 TTMDGVTTVKIPD

-93 YVTDEESGNTEY
+93 YVADEESGNTEY

-171 SAKVGQVIA
+171 SAKVGQVIT
-180 VKEVGTDGKPTDF
+180 VKEVDTDGKPTNF

-232 RPEKPTYTA
+232 QPEKPTYTA

-264 GFLTEHQDISGKLDS
+264 GFLDS
-279 PPNPEVGKILKIK
+279 PPTPEVGKILKIK

-300 TCEWADDGG
+300 TCEWADGG

-324 GVVEIPVAGY
+324 GVAEIPISSHDTLGLVYTDNSAGGY
-334 TSPTQIQAIGLVC
+334 TTGLMNQ
-347 VPQGYGISFQYNT
+347 QGRLKVNT
-360 HNLIISNPLPSL
+360 ASIDDVNKRRLRKEIDCSNF
-372 IDGRNNMW
+372 
-380 QADYYALTL
+380 
-389 RRIDYAV
+389 DYAV

-404 GTAWTADEQAAARE
+404 GAAWTAEEQAAARE
-418 RMGIISEDDFELI
+418 R
-431 ATVNPSKEE
+431 
-440 IVSSMLI
+440 
-447 DLAKPIKANFYIV
+447 
-460 CNIGITDKSLNYVNI
+460 IGAL
-475 PRLQLTIND
+475 
-484 YTTWMYQPLQKNDTE
+484 DTQD
-499 LRYMLMQIPICK
+499 M
-511 KSGLVILSNH
+511 
-521 IPINN
+521 
-526 DFQSGTNLVGNGL
+526 
-539 GIAPYSDRNYSK
+539 
-551 GITKI
+551 I
-556 NIVAKDNYSAGYF
+556 NITEITMDAETLKYVFPSFADYRILEISF
-569 SKNTVFT
+569 SKTKKEIAGLTGNICLNPNYAHAQWIVTSTFADMFNIFTLDTSGKSCIGKNVHTNNTQIAIGTQGLIVDKEYWNTEFRGSPYLLLPNTEWAQYCAECNT
-576 IYGKRI
+576 IIKVRGIKR

>member
-62 TTIDGVTTVKIPD
+62 TTMDGVTTVKIPD

-93 YVTDEESGNTEY
+93 YVADEESGNTEY

-138 NNAADRA
+138 NKAADRA

-206 IKEAVGAYMQE
+206 IKEVVGAYMQE
-217 HPFEET
+217 HPFKET

-232 RPEKPTYTA
+232 QPEKPTYTA

-264 GFLTEHQDISGKLDS
+264 GFLVS
-279 PPNPEVGKILKIK
+279 PPTPEVGKILKIR

-300 TCEWADDGG
+300 VCEWADDGG

-324 GVVEIPVAGY
+324 GVAEIPISSHDTLGLVYTDNSVGGY
-334 TSPTQIQAIGLVC
+334 TTGLMNQ
-347 VPQGYGISFQYNT
+347 QGRLKVNT
-360 HNLIISNPLPSL
+360 ASIDDVNKRRLRKEIDCSNF
-372 IDGRNNMW
+372 
-380 QADYYALTL
+380 
-389 RRIDYAV
+389 DYAV

-404 GTAWTADEQAAARE
+404 GAAWTAEEQAAARE
-418 RMGIISEDDFELI
+418 RMGVGDYAVIISTTLEEETVSITYTQKDNGIALNEKDIIVYIELPNA
-431 ATVNPSKEE
+431 AT
-440 IVSSMLI
+440 
-447 DLAKPIKANFYIV
+447 
-460 CNIGITDKSLNYVNI
+460 
-475 PRLQLTIND
+475 
-484 YTTWMYQPLQKNDTE
+484 KNTNGW
-499 LRYMLMQIPICK
+499 I
-511 KSGLVILSNH
+511 SF
-521 IPINN
+521 NN
-526 DFQSGTNLVGNGL
+526 DKIYNNIFMAKDYKYYIGKMRDIGGLWIGENNTFAAINPASATNSEYLRHQAYGIKNPDVISIINRINIYLVNGEKFPVGTNIKIYSRRLGN
-539 GIAPYSDRNYSK
+539 
-551 GITKI
+551 
-556 NIVAKDNYSAGYF
+556 
-569 SKNTVFT
+569 
-576 IYGKRI
+576 

>member
-1 MAFADN
+1 MALADT
-7 NIIPV
+7 NIIPI
-12 QLDYRFVTTRK
+12 QLDYRFVTARK

-47 FSLDIRGGSTLSRVG
+47 FSLDMKGGSTLSRVG
-62 TTIDGVTTVKIPD
+62 TTVDGVTTVKIPD

-80 NGKSGDFSIYAFI
+80 NGKSGDFSIYAFV

-110 VYSRPKPENPSVD
+110 VYSRPKPEHPSVD

-232 RPEKPTYTA
+232 KPEKPTYTA

-264 GFLTEHQDISGKLDS
+264 GFLDS
-279 PPNPEVGKILKIK
+279 PPNPKVGKILKIR

-300 TCEWADDGG
+300 VCEWADGG

-324 GVVEIPVAGY
+324 GVAEIPAHKGRQ
-334 TSPTQIQAIGLVC
+334 T
-347 VPQGYGISFQYNT
+347 
-360 HNLIISNPLPSL
+360 
-372 IDGRNNMW
+372 RNNFGTVVMGVDGDIT
-380 QADYYALTL
+380 AYRNTSGVIGYRYLPL
-389 RRIDYAV
+389 NSIDMAV

-404 GTAWTADEQAAARE
+404 GAAWTADEQAAARE
-418 RMGIISEDDFELI
+418 RIGIGEWEDVITYTTSSEEENSTICYIDFEHTYKKI
-431 ATVNPSKEE
+431 YV
-440 IVSSMLI
+440 LI
-447 DLAKPIKANFYIV
+447 DESTIENTTYMTARFGVIGKNKLHNVSLLTNTSPAFDVKNKYKTFLAEVMNTADISYQYTAASTVQLYSY
-460 CNIGITDKSLNYVNI
+460 CEYALIG
-475 PRLQLTIND
+475 R
-484 YTTWMYQPLQKNDTE
+484 
-499 LRYMLMQIPICK
+499 
-511 KSGLVILSNH
+511 
-521 IPINN
+521 
-526 DFQSGTNLVGNGL
+526 VG
-539 GIAPYSDRNYSK
+539 PPS
-551 GITKI
+551 
-556 NIVAKDNYSAGYF
+556 IVAVDASAIGG
-569 SKNTVFT
+569 
-576 IYGKRI
+576 IMWYGKMYAGTVIKVIGVRA

>member
-1 MAFADN
+1 MDT

-62 TTIDGVTTVKIPD
+62 TTMDGVTTVKIPD

-93 YVTDEESGNTEY
+93 YVADEESGNTEY

-171 SAKVGQVIA
+171 YAKVGQVIA

-232 RPEKPTYTA
+232 QPEKPTYTA

-264 GFLTEHQDISGKLDS
+264 GFLNS
-279 PPNPEVGKILKIK
+279 PPTPEVGKILKIK

-300 TCEWADDGG
+300 TCEWADGG

-324 GVVEIPVAGY
+324 GVAEIPISSHD
-334 TSPTQIQAIGLVC
+334 TLGLVYTDNSAGGYATGLMNR
-347 VPQGYGISFQYNT
+347 QGRLQVNT
-360 HNLIISNPLPSL
+360 ASIDDVNKRRLRKEIDCSNF
-372 IDGRNNMW
+372 
-380 QADYYALTL
+380 
-389 RRIDYAV
+389 DYAV

-404 GTAWTADEQAAARE
+404 GAAWTADVQAAARE
-418 RMGIISEDDFELI
+418 RMGVGDYAVIISTTLEEETVSITYTQKDNGNALNEKDIIVYIELPNA
-431 ATVNPSKEE
+431 AT
-440 IVSSMLI
+440 
-447 DLAKPIKANFYIV
+447 
-460 CNIGITDKSLNYVNI
+460 
-475 PRLQLTIND
+475 
-484 YTTWMYQPLQKNDTE
+484 KNTNVW
-499 LRYMLMQIPICK
+499 I
-511 KSGLVILSNH
+511 SF
-521 IPINN
+521 NN
-526 DFQSGTNLVGNGL
+526 DKIYNNIFMAKDYKYYIGKMRDIGGLWIGENNTFAAINPASATNSEYLRHQAYGIKNPDVISIINRINIYLVNGEKFPVGTNIKIYSRRLGN
-539 GIAPYSDRNYSK
+539 
-551 GITKI
+551 
-556 NIVAKDNYSAGYF
+556 
-569 SKNTVFT
+569 
-576 IYGKRI
+576 

>member
-1 MAFADN
+1 MDT

-62 TTIDGVTTVKIPD
+62 TTMDGVTTVKIPD

-93 YVTDEESGNTEY
+93 YVADEESGNTEY

-171 SAKVGQVIA
+171 YAKVGQVIA

-232 RPEKPTYTA
+232 QPEKPTYTA

-264 GFLTEHQDISGKLDS
+264 GFLNS
-279 PPNPEVGKILKIK
+279 PPTPEVGKILKIK

-300 TCEWADDGG
+300 TCEWADGG

-324 GVVEIPVAGY
+324 GVAEIPISSHD
-334 TSPTQIQAIGLVC
+334 TLGLVYTDNSAGGYATGLMNR
-347 VPQGYGISFQYNT
+347 QGRLQVNT
-360 HNLIISNPLPSL
+360 ASIDDVNKRRLRKEIDCSNF
-372 IDGRNNMW
+372 
-380 QADYYALTL
+380 
-389 RRIDYAV
+389 DYAV

-404 GTAWTADEQAAARE
+404 GAAWTADEQAAARE
-418 RMGIISEDDFELI
+418 RMGVGDYAVIISTTLEEETVSITYTQKDNGNALNEKDIIVYIELPNA
-431 ATVNPSKEE
+431 AT
-440 IVSSMLI
+440 
-447 DLAKPIKANFYIV
+447 
-460 CNIGITDKSLNYVNI
+460 
-475 PRLQLTIND
+475 
-484 YTTWMYQPLQKNDTE
+484 KNTNGW
-499 LRYMLMQIPICK
+499 I
-511 KSGLVILSNH
+511 SF
-521 IPINN
+521 NN
-526 DFQSGTNLVGNGL
+526 DKIYNNIFMAKDYKYYIGKMRDIGGLWIGENNTFAAINPASATNSEYLRHQAYGIKNPDVISIINRINIYLVNGEKFPVGTNIKIYSRRLGN
-539 GIAPYSDRNYSK
+539 
-551 GITKI
+551 
-556 NIVAKDNYSAGYF
+556 
-569 SKNTVFT
+569 
-576 IYGKRI
+576 

>member
-7 NIIPV
+7 NIIPI

-62 TTIDGVTTVKIPD
+62 TTMDGVTTVKIPD

-193 EAKDMTGGASTEE
+193 EAKDMTGGASAEE

-241 EDVGALPDN
+241 EEVGALPDN

-264 GFLTEHQDISGKLDS
+264 GFLYS
-279 PPNPEVGKILKIK
+279 PPTPEVGKILKIK

-300 TCEWADDGG
+300 VCEWADDGG
-309 SNLDVRINGESIVQD
+309 SNLDVRIDGESIVQD
-324 GVVEIPVAGY
+324 GVAEIPISSHDTLGLVYTDNSAGGY
-334 TSPTQIQAIGLVC
+334 TTGLMNR
-347 VPQGYGISFQYNT
+347 QGRLQVNT
-360 HNLIISNPLPSL
+360 ASIDDVNKRRLRKEIDCSNF
-372 IDGRNNMW
+372 
-380 QADYYALTL
+380 
-389 RRIDYAV
+389 DYAV

-404 GTAWTADEQAAARE
+404 GAAWTAEEQASARD
-418 RMGIISEDDFELI
+418 RMGAWTTIADITLAEDVNLIDGVSVQGYRKYSVVVLLSQII
-431 ATVNPSKEE
+431 ATDCYIQPRIVCGNSKTAMAYESAKNMTFLLFDIEE
-440 IVSSMLI
+440 LGYIGGENSSSLFGCGSYKNGI
-447 DLAKPIKANFYIV
+447 GVISPNAFKYSTVKANYNSTGKFPFLMG
-460 CNIGITDKSLNYVNI
+460 IGVVANGANI
-475 PRLQLTIND
+475 P
-484 YTTWMYQPLQKNDTE
+484 
-499 LRYMLMQIPICK
+499 
-511 KSGLVILSNH
+511 SGSRI
-521 IPINN
+521 IIR
-526 DFQSGTNLVGNGL
+526 G
-539 GIAPYSDRNYSK
+539 YS
-551 GITKI
+551 
-556 NIVAKDNYSAGYF
+556 
-569 SKNTVFT
+569 
-576 IYGKRI
+576 